1 MPKRLCLAVSGHS
14 MYHLTFLG
22 TSAGIPTKQRN
33 VTALAVECVNP
44 YLAGDKV
51 KSKKSRPWLLIDCG
65 EGTQHQLLRTKLS
78 GHNLAVIC
86 ITHVHGDHCYGLPG
100 LLASLA
106 MSGRTQPLTIIAP
119 KAIGILLDTL
129 AVTTELYFTYSI
141 DFMAIEEL
149 FAGTYQPSVGDAN
162 PQSGTINNA
171 DNSIVNSANS
181 NATAKANQAHPVI
194 LTFSSTQ
201 QLTIEII
208 PLSHRVASHAFVLTQ
223 RLASNKLNIEKLRED
238 NIAAGKTWGMLQ
250 RGLDVTLENGEV
262 LKSQEY
268 VAQEV
273 EVTKIIVAG
282 DNDTPSLLAEAAS
295 DAVLVVHEGTYT
307 ESVLARIQAKA
318 TDNEVNNAIDPMHST
333 AAQVAKFAAKTGVPN
348 LILTHFSARYQG
360 YDDETSDTPNMSDI
374 RLEAEQ
380 HYQGNLWLAKD
391 FAQFAVGDEVKPVE

>member
-1 MPKRLCLAVSGHS
+1 

-51 KSKKSRPWLLIDCG
+51 KGKKWRPWLLIDCG
-65 EGTQHQLLRTKLS
+65 EGTQHQLLRTKLT

-106 MSGRTQPLTIIAP
+106 MSGRTQPLKIIAP
-119 KAIGILLDTL
+119 KAIGVLLDTL
-129 AVTTELYFTYSI
+129 AVTTELYLTYPI
-141 DFMAIEEL
+141 EFMAIEDL
-149 FAGTYQPSVGDAN
+149 LLLAAPDQSSNDQPSNDHPSKGAK
-162 PQSGTINNA
+162 PS
-171 DNSIVNSANS
+171 
-181 NATAKANQAHPVI
+181 ATAHSEINSGGSTDQAYPVR
-194 LTFSSTQ
+194 LNFSPNH

-223 RLASNKLNIEKLRED
+223 RLATNKLNTDKLRAD

-262 LKSQEY
+262 LKSAEY
-268 VAQEV
+268 VEQDV

-307 ESVLARIQAKA
+307 ESVLAKIQAKK
-318 TDNEVNNAIDPMHST
+318 TDNEVSGVSEASEAIDPMHST
-333 AAQVAKFAAKTGVPN
+333 AAQVAKFAAKIGVPN
-348 LILTHFSARYQG
+348 LILTHFSARYQS
-360 YDDETSDTPNMSDI
+360 YDDATSITPNMADI

-380 HYQGNLWLAKD
+380 YYQGNLWLAKD
-391 FAQFAVGDEVKPVE
+391 LAQFTVADIVDRVAE

>member
-1 MPKRLCLAVSGHS
+1 

-44 YLAGDKV
+44 YLSGDKV

-78 GHNLAVIC
+78 GHNLAAIC

-106 MSGRTQPLTIIAP
+106 LSGRTQPLMIIAP
-119 KAIGILLDTL
+119 KAIGVLLDTL
-129 AVTTELYFTYSI
+129 AVTTELHFTYPI
-141 DFMAIEEL
+141 EFIAIEEVL
-149 FAGTYQPSVGDAN
+149 AVTEKASDA
-162 PQSGTINNA
+162 A
-171 DNSIVNSANS
+171 VNSAQHNI
-181 NATAKANQAHPVI
+181 NHADKAHPMT
-194 LTFSSTQ
+194 LNFSATQ

-223 RLASNKLNIEKLRED
+223 RLATNKLNTAKLRAD
-238 NIAAGKTWGMLQ
+238 NIAAGKTWGILQ

-262 LKSQEY
+262 LKSVEY
-268 VAQEV
+268 VEQDV

-307 ESVLARIQAKA
+307 ESVLAKIQAKL
-318 TDNEVNNAIDPMHST
+318 TNNDSSSGIDPMHST
-333 AAQVAKFAAKTGVPN
+333 AAQVAKFAENTGVPN

-360 YDDETSDTPNMSDI
+360 YDDATSDTPNMADI

-380 HYQGNLWLAKD
+380 HYHGNLWLAKD
-391 FAQFAVGDEVKPVE
+391 FAQFTVADKVKRVEE

>member
-1 MPKRLCLAVSGHS
+1 

-44 YLAGDKV
+44 YLSGDKV

-78 GHNLAVIC
+78 GHNLAAIC

-106 MSGRTQPLTIIAP
+106 LSGRTQPLMIIAP
-119 KAIGILLDTL
+119 KAIGVLLDTL
-129 AVTTELYFTYSI
+129 AVTTELHFTYPI
-141 DFMAIEEL
+141 EFIAIEEVL
-149 FAGTYQPSVGDAN
+149 AVTEKASDA
-162 PQSGTINNA
+162 A
-171 DNSIVNSANS
+171 VNSAQHN
-181 NATAKANQAHPVI
+181 NNHADKAHPI
-194 LTFSSTQ
+194 TLNFSATQ

-223 RLASNKLNIEKLRED
+223 RLATNKLNTAKLRAD
-238 NIAAGKTWGMLQ
+238 NIAAGKTWGILQ

-262 LKSQEY
+262 LKSVEY
-268 VAQEV
+268 VEQDV

-307 ESVLARIQAKA
+307 ESVLAKIQAKL
-318 TDNEVNNAIDPMHST
+318 TNNDSSSGIDPMHST
-333 AAQVAKFAAKTGVPN
+333 AAQVAKFAENTGVPN

-360 YDDETSDTPNMSDI
+360 YDDATSDTPNMADI

-380 HYQGNLWLAKD
+380 HYHGNLWLAKD
-391 FAQFAVGDEVKPVE
+391 FAQFTVADKVKRVEE

>member
-1 MPKRLCLAVSGHS
+1 

-51 KSKKSRPWLLIDCG
+51 KSKKWRPWLLVDCG

-78 GHNLAVIC
+78 GHNLAAIC

-106 MSGRTQPLTIIAP
+106 MSGRTRPLTIIAP

-129 AVTTELYFTYSI
+129 TVTTELYFTYPI
-141 DFMAIEEL
+141 EFIAIEDL
-149 FAGTYQPSVGDAN
+149 LAGSYVPATALATAQMGEVDENCKGNNGNAN
-162 PQSGTINNA
+162 TKQTH
-171 DNSIVNSANS
+171 SIVLN
-181 NATAKANQAHPVI
+181 
-194 LTFSSTQ
+194 FSPTQ
-201 QLTIEII
+201 QLTIEVI

-223 RLASNKLNIEKLRED
+223 RLVTNKLNTERLRAD
-238 NIAAGKTWGMLQ
+238 GIAAGKNWGKLQ
-250 RGLDVTLENGEV
+250 QGLDVTLENGEI
-262 LKSQEY
+262 LQSQEY
-268 VAQEV
+268 VKQDI

-307 ESVLARIQAKA
+307 ESVLARIQAKV
-318 TDNEVNNAIDPMHST
+318 TNKDVNDAIDPMHST
-333 AAQVAKFAAKTGVPN
+333 AAQVAKFAAETGVPN

-360 YDDETSDTPNMSDI
+360 YDDATSDTPNMADI
-374 RLEAEQ
+374 RVEAEQ
-380 HYQGNLWLAKD
+380 HYHGNLWLAKD
-391 FAQFAVGDEVKPVE
+391 FAQFTVADKVKRIEE

>member
-1 MPKRLCLAVSGHS
+1 

-44 YLAGDKV
+44 YLSGDKV

-78 GHNLAVIC
+78 GHNLAAIC

-119 KAIGILLDTL
+119 KAISILLDTL
-129 AVTTELYFTYSI
+129 TVTTELHFTYPI
-141 DFMAIEEL
+141 EFIAIEEVL
-149 FAGTYQPSVGDAN
+149 AVTEKASDA
-162 PQSGTINNA
+162 A
-171 DNSIVNSANS
+171 VNSAQHN
-181 NATAKANQAHPVI
+181 NNPADKAHPII
-194 LTFSSTQ
+194 LNFSATQ

-223 RLASNKLNIEKLRED
+223 RLTINKLNTDKLRAD

-262 LKSQEY
+262 LKSAEY
-268 VAQEV
+268 VEQDV

-307 ESVLARIQAKA
+307 ESVLAKIQAKL
-318 TDNEVNNAIDPMHST
+318 TNNDSSSDIDPMHST
-333 AAQVAKFAAKTGVPN
+333 AAQVAKFAENTGVPN

-360 YDDETSDTPNMSDI
+360 YDDASSDTPNMADI
-374 RLEAEQ
+374 RVEAEQ
-380 HYQGNLWLAKD
+380 HYHGNLWLAKD
-391 FAQFAVGDEVKPVE
+391 FAQFTVADKVKRVEE

>member
-1 MPKRLCLAVSGHS
+1 

-44 YLAGDKV
+44 YLSGDKV

-78 GHNLAVIC
+78 GHNLAAIC

-106 MSGRTQPLTIIAP
+106 MSGRTQPLMIIAP
-119 KAIGILLDTL
+119 KAIGVLLDTL
-129 AVTTELYFTYSI
+129 AVTTELHFTYPI
-141 DFMAIEEL
+141 EFMAIEEVL
-149 FAGTYQPSVGDAN
+149 AITEKA
-162 PQSGTINNA
+162 
-171 DNSIVNSANS
+171 S
-181 NATAKANQAHPVI
+181 NAAANIPPHNNNHADKAHPII
-194 LTFSSTQ
+194 LKLSATQ

-223 RLASNKLNIEKLRED
+223 RLATNKLNTAKLRAD

-262 LKSQEY
+262 LKSAEY
-268 VAQEV
+268 VEQDV

-282 DNDTPSLLAEAAS
+282 DNDTPSLLTEAAS

-307 ESVLARIQAKA
+307 ESVLAKIQTKL
-318 TDNEVNNAIDPMHST
+318 TNNDSSSGIDPMHST
-333 AAQVAKFAAKTGVPN
+333 AAQVAKFAENTGVPN

-360 YDDETSDTPNMSDI
+360 YDDASSDTPNMADI
-374 RLEAEQ
+374 RVEAEQ
-380 HYQGNLWLAKD
+380 QYHGSLWLAKD
-391 FAQFAVGDEVKPVE
+391 FAQFTVADTVKRVE